1 MIVPL
6 PKSGRVPLGTGA
18 HTMVVE
24 VGVALKVVL
33 VVELVVEVDD
43 VVDDDVVD
51 DDVVDVDDVAD
62 VSGLEKCP
70 VRSFVPPEVVQA
82 APWNGVMLPRTVTDP
97 SAPKITIPCTLH
109 FAVPDIV
116 TLDGPW

>member
-1 MIVPL
+1 
-6 PKSGRVPLGTGA
+6 
-18 HTMVVE
+18 MVVE

-33 VVELVVEVDD
+33 VVELVVEVDDDVDDD

-82 APWNGVMLPRTVTDP
+82 APWNGVMLPRKVTDP